1 MRYLRKKRVSTN
13 ASDTIPNPNS
23 QLMLSAESNE
33 DDTFGELLSM
43 SPLPSLTSYELASHG
58 EDASWVGKTAASI
71 VSGVVKPLQDWH
83 TANLTKQ
90 AYHNVYQQHDI
101 QYTVAVY
108 VRQGK
113 DNLRLIKMCLQGFY

>member
-13 ASDTIPNPNS
+13 TSDTIPNPNS

-58 EDASWVGKTAASI
+58 EDASWV
-71 VSGVVKPLQDWH
+71 
-83 TANLTKQ
+83 
-90 AYHNVYQQHDI
+90 
-101 QYTVAVY
+101 
-108 VRQGK
+108 
-113 DNLRLIKMCLQGFY
+113 